1 MVRFAP
7 DILLSFAARCVIA
20 NRQRLVVLNLGYLR
34 PFSSAF
40 DVVYDCFTKIS
51 WTQGKV
57 DPHSI
62 FVNFA

>member
-51 WTQGKV
+51 WTQGK
-57 DPHSI
+57 S
-62 FVNFA
+62 